1 MLYCHDPIKPLQC
14 PWPWNINWH
23 QCFQEWMK
31 KWISEETQKCIE
43 HNQTIII
50 RMIIVERNVRWSN
63 VAILATIYQGTLC
76 DLDLFFTVFGD
87 KTSFPFAPSG
97 EEFWYDLIKCPGRG
111 PPSYQWEAWSWW
123 PSITP
128 WQLAN
133 KYYQQEN
140 GAGPGRG
147 HGGQTIDQRA
157 MCHLAS
163 LLWTV
168 CNRDSNEGPCQDS

>member
-23 QCFQEWMK
+23 QRFQEWMK

-43 HNQTIII
+43 HKQTIII
-50 RMIIVERNVRWSN
+50 RMIIVERNVRSLIERCHPRDYLSRNTFWPRS
-63 VAILATIYQGTLC
+63 
-76 DLDLFFTVFGD
+76 VFHRLWRQNII
-87 KTSFPFAPSG
+87 SICSIR
-97 EEFWYDLIKCPGRG
+97 WRVLIKCPGRG

-133 KYYQQEN
+133 KYYQQER

-147 HGGQTIDQRA
+147 HGGQTIDHRA
-157 MCHLAS
+157 
-163 LLWTV
+163 V
-168 CNRDSNEGPCQDS
+168 CNVPSCIAPLNRVQ